1 MKTYTSEQVQAWADQ
16 VEERGYAVVPEVL
29 SEEELVFL
37 RGTLDHVYAIYDPER
52 DGLQR
57 VAGYHFSSNL
67 VNKNPFFETMFL
79 RHPVY
84 DIARRVLGEDCI
96 LSSLNSFEP
105 LKGQG
110 NQGLHRDGPARPPE
124 GTIAM
129 NSMWSVDG
137 MDRDNGATRLI
148 PGSQHHA
155 EAPPEDEAG
164 IIYAEVPPGSVVVTS
179 AHVLH
184 AASANHS
191 GRRRRVMHG
200 YFTRRGRPQ
209 QTEQRRF
216 LSPEVQARLS
226 PLARRVLAIDPG

>member
-1 MKTYTSEQVQAWADQ
+1 MTAYTPEQVREWATQ
-16 VEERGYAVVPEVL
+16 VEERGYTMVHGVL

-37 RGTLDHVYAIYDPER
+37 RGTLDHVYAIYDPEK

-57 VAGYHFSSNL
+57 VPGYHFSANL

-79 RHPVY
+79 RSPIY
-84 DIARRVLGEDCI
+84 DIARLILGEDCI

-105 LKGQG
+105 LKDQG
-110 NQGLHRDGPARPPE
+110 NQGLHRDGPPRPPE
-124 GTIAM
+124 GTLAL

-148 PGSQHHA
+148 PGSHLHA
-155 EAPPEDEAG
+155 EAPPTDEQG
-164 IIYAEVPPGSVVVTS
+164 ILYAEAPPGSVVMTN
-179 AHVLH
+179 AHILH
-184 AASANHS
+184 AASANPS

-200 YFTRRGRPQ
+200 YFTRRGREQ
-209 QTEQRRF
+209 QTEQRKF

-226 PLARRVLAIDPG
+226 PQARRVLTIDP

>member
-1 MKTYTSEQVQAWADQ
+1 MKTYTAAQVQAWADQ
-16 VEERGYAVVPEVL
+16 VEERGYAVVEGVL
-29 SEEELVFL
+29 TAEELIFL
-37 RGTLDHVYAIYDPER
+37 RGTLDHIYAIYDPEI

-57 VAGYHFSSNL
+57 VPGYHFSSNL
-67 VNKNPFFETMFL
+67 INKNPFFETMFL

-110 NQGLHRDGPARPPE
+110 NQGLHRDGPPRPPE

-137 MDRDNGATRLI
+137 MDQQNGATRLI
-148 PGSQHHA
+148 PGSQHQA
-155 EAPPEDEAG
+155 DPPPADEQG

-191 GRRRRVMHG
+191 GRRRRVIHG

-216 LSPEVQARLS
+216 LSAQVQAHLS
-226 PLARRVLAIDPG
+226 PQARRVLAIDP

>member
-1 MKTYTSEQVQAWADQ
+1 MKTYAEAQLREWADQ
-16 VEERGYAVVPEVL
+16 VEQRGYAVVEGVL

-57 VAGYHFSSNL
+57 VPGYHFSSNL
-67 VNKNPFFETMFL
+67 VNKHPFFETMFL
-79 RHPVY
+79 RHPIY
-84 DIARRVLGEDCI
+84 DIARLVLGQDCI

-105 LKGQG
+105 LKDQG
-110 NQGLHRDGPARPPE
+110 NQGLHRDGPPRPPE
-124 GTIAM
+124 GTVAM

-137 MDRDNGATRLI
+137 MDRNNGATRLI
-148 PGSQHHA
+148 PGSQAHA
-155 EAPPEDEAG
+155 EGPPADEQG
-164 IIYAEVPPGSVVVTS
+164 IIYAEVAPGSVVVTS

-209 QTEQRRF
+209 QTEQRKF
-216 LSPEVQARLS
+216 LSPEVQAHLS
-226 PLARRVLAIDPG
+226 PLSRQVLAIDP

>member
-1 MKTYTSEQVQAWADQ
+1 MKTYTAAQVQAWADQ
-16 VEERGYAVVPEVL
+16 VEERGYAVVEGVL
-29 SEEELVFL
+29 TAEELVFL
-37 RGTLDHVYAIYDPER
+37 RGTLDHIYTIYDPEI

-57 VAGYHFSSNL
+57 VPGYHFSSNL

-110 NQGLHRDGPARPPE
+110 NQGLHRDGPPRPPE

-137 MDRDNGATRLI
+137 MDQQNGATRLI
-148 PGSQHHA
+148 PGSQHHPDP
-155 EAPPEDEAG
+155 APADEQG

-191 GRRRRVMHG
+191 GRRRRVIHG

-216 LSPEVQARLS
+216 PSAQVQAHLS
-226 PLARRVLAIDPG
+226 SQARRVLAIDT